1 MFYFFSKV
9 LLFLINPL
17 CWLIFLTI
25 YIAKTNSKKRK
36 KIAFY
41 LSLFIFFF
49 MSNEMVMNAVM
60 LKWETGKLKVDEIE
74 HPYDYALVLS
84 GNSTRINKAIEMFR
98 KGKIKNICL
107 LGRQKNANLKSRLL
121 NLGIPEEHL
130 FMELKSKNTYE
141 HALFFEEFLSQVQ
154 PQAFDTSTFVMIT
167 SAYHIRRAK
176 MCFEKQ
182 QIPVHP
188 IGTSFISYNQRLHDI
203 IDIIPSALTMYHW
216 EKLIKEWIGIASYKV
231 MGYI

>member
-1 MFYFFSKV
+1 
-9 LLFLINPL
+9 
-17 CWLIFLTI
+17 
-25 YIAKTNSKKRK
+25 
-36 KIAFY
+36 
-41 LSLFIFFF
+41 